1 MGKERNST
9 EDREKQRPVEKVT
22 NTQTG
27 GIRLIALTHN
37 LIFETF
43 HLVTYIGKQ
52 VGVTNNLCRGFLLSP
67 QVLSLSLSLCMK
79 TGTVVSCTSWHEH
92 YLT

>member
-52 VGVTNNLCRGFLLSP
+52 SNQQDRKGQKVQH
-67 QVLSLSLSLCMK
+67 QVQC
-79 TGTVVSCTSWHEH
+79 E
-92 YLT
+92 